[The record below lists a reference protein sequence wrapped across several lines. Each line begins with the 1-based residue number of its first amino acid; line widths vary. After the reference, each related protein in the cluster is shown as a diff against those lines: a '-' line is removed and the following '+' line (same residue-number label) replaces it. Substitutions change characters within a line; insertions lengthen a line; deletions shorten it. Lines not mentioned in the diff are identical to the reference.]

1 MLVKNMGKT
10 GSLINCCWDS
20 NGKILWKLNIGLPS
34 DTAIALLG
42 IYATEI

>member
-1 MLVKNMGKT
+1 MLVKNTGKP

-20 NGKILWKLNIGLPS
+20 NGQILWKLTIGLPF

-42 IYATEI
+42 I